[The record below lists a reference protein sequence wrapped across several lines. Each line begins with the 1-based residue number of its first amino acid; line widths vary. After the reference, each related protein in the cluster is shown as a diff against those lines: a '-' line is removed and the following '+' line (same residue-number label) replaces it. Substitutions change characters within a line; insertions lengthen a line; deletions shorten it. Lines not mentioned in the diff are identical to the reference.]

1 MGYNL
6 TFSLKRWVSAQAD
19 PRLLFYLCRGTV
31 RECSD
36 ECVCFVG
43 SFREYASAYTLCC
56 SVPSD
61 GPWLSLNVTGKH
73 VAYVCMWPT
82 PPNHT
87 YWWVA
92 IEVVV
97 V

>member
-1 MGYNL
+1 ML
-6 TFSLKRWVSAQAD
+6 AHTLSAV
-19 PRLLFYLCRGTV
+19 PYLHL
-31 RECSD
+31 S
-36 ECVCFVG
+36 
-43 SFREYASAYTLCC
+43 
-56 SVPSD
+56 SD